1 MYGISI
7 EWLFE
12 AAEGFDV
19 DKAIEVMAVG
29 KGTREVETGV
39 LLRYIQD
46 TYMVAFEVARDV
58 LNVLVQIGRVVI
70 SSFATVRF
78 L

>member
-1 MYGISI
+1 MYGNST

-12 AAEGFDV
+12 TAEEFDA
-19 DKAIEVMAVG
+19 DKAIKAMAAD
-29 KGTREVETGV
+29 KGTKEVETSV

-46 TYMVAFEVARDV
+46 TYMVAFEAARDV
-58 LNVLVQIGRVVI
+58 LNVLVQIGRAMI